1 MASHH
6 HVLKVD
12 LSSPSQ
18 IDPSVVFTNIQYSDW
33 RRQCSPGDGN
43 FPSLSP
49 LTLSECL
56 ARRGLEFMDARQ
68 CWVPENGEAST
79 HDVSIWGWRGRQ
91 ASSYSKS
98 ILNNYLCLLVC
109 QVCDLTNQLLEV
121 GSFKIGK
128 NSFYIPMI
136 MLNDELKVIIFLRD
150 SQNIL
155 SLLAFSHFSNR
166 SEFIIKN
173 HDCKHHL

>member
-1 MASHH
+1 MQEVETFLA
-6 HVLKVD
+6 V
-12 LSSPSQ
+12 
-18 IDPSVVFTNIQYSDW
+18 
-33 RRQCSPGDGN
+33 
-43 FPSLSP
+43 SP
-49 LTLSECL
+49 LTLSKCL
-56 ARRGLEFMDARQ
+56 AGETWSLRYALQ

-79 HDVSIWGWRGRQ
+79 HDVSIWGWRGCQ

-98 ILNNYLCLLVC
+98 ILNNYLSLLVC

-136 MLNDELKVIIFLRD
+136 MSNDELKVIIFLRD

-173 HDCKHHL
+173 HDSKHHL